1 MADHVILW
9 WWNLVQAAAMVGL
22 APLAVAL
29 VRKLKARL
37 QNRRGAGLLQ
47 PYRDLNKLFFK
58 QPVVAEG
65 SSWLFRSAP
74 YAIFG
79 ATAMAAAI
87 VPVFLVPTPLTLA
100 ADVIA
105 LVALLALARFFTA
118 LAAMDIGTAF
128 GGMGASRDMTFAALI
143 EPAMLM
149 SVFVLSLVAQSTNL
163 GTMISAVLNA
173 GLELR
178 PSLAFA
184 LVAVLLV
191 AIAETGRIPV
201 DNPATHLELTMV
213 HEAMILEYSGRH
225 LALIEWANSI
235 KLLLFATLILNLFF
249 PWGMATTPHLFTVA
263 VAALLWLA
271 KLFALFGLL
280 AIMETRMAK
289 MRIFMVPEY
298 LGIAFLLALLGML
311 THYILEVRL

>member
-1 MADHVILW
+1 MTLW
-9 WWNLVQAAAMVGL
+9 IWNLVQAAAMVGL

-29 VRKLKARL
+29 VRRFKARL
-37 QNRRGAGLLQ
+37 QNRRGPVLLQ

-58 QPVVAEG
+58 QPVAAHNA
-65 SSWLFRSAP
+65 SWLFRFAP
-74 YAIFG
+74 YVIFA
-79 ATAMAAAI
+79 ATVMAASI
-87 VPVFLVPTPLTLA
+87 VPVFLVPTPLTMA

-118 LAAMDIGTAF
+118 LAGMDVGTAF

-143 EPAMLM
+143 EPGMLM
-149 SVFVLSLVAQSTNL
+149 SVFVLSMVAQSTNL
-163 GTMISAVLNA
+163 TTMISSVLDA
-173 GLELR
+173 GLVLR

-184 LVAVLLV
+184 LVAMLLV

-225 LALIEWANSI
+225 LALLEWANYI

-249 PWGMATTPHLFTVA
+249 PWGIA
-263 VAALLWLA
+263 VTAEFGAIALAIVLWLI
-271 KLFALFGLL
+271 KLLLLFLFL
-280 AIMETRMAK
+280 AFMETWMAK

-311 THYILEVRL
+311 THYILEVSL